1 MPTFDIV
8 SEVDMHEVANAID
21 QTNRELDTRFDFKG
35 SGARVESTDPV
46 LSLQAGNEFQ
56 IKQML
61 DILHRKMAKRG
72 IDIDALSGGNVET
85 SGNRAKLEITIR
97 QGIDQDSAR
106 KLVKLIKE
114 SKIKVQSSIQGDKV
128 RISGKKRDDLQ
139 EVIRL
144 LRDANTGLPLQ
155 YINFRD

>member
-1 MPTFDIV
+1 MPSFDIV

-35 SGARVESTDPV
+35 SGARVENTDAI

-56 IKQML
+56 IRQML

-72 IDIDALSGGNVET
+72 IDIDALTEGDVVT
-85 SGNRAKLEITIR
+85 SGTRAKLEITVR

-106 KLVKLIKE
+106 KIIKLIKE
-114 SKIKVQSSIQGDKV
+114 SKTKVQSSIQGDKV
-128 RISGKKRDDLQ
+128 RVSGKKRDDLQ
-139 EVIRL
+139 EVIHL
-144 LRDANTGLPLQ
+144 LREAHTGLPLQ

>member
-1 MPTFDIV
+1 MPSFDIV

-35 SGARVESTDPV
+35 SGASVERTDTV
-46 LSLQAGNEFQ
+46 LSLQASNEFQ
-56 IKQML
+56 IRQML
-61 DILHRKMAKRG
+61 DILHKKMAKRG
-72 IDIDALSGGNVET
+72 IDIDALSEGDVET
-85 SGNRAKLEITIR
+85 SGSKAKLEITIR

-106 KLVKLIKE
+106 NIIKLIKE
-114 SKIKVQSSIQGDKV
+114 SKTKVQSSIQGDKV
-128 RISGKKRDDLQ
+128 RVSGKKRDDLQ

-144 LRDANTGLPLQ
+144 LREANTGLPLQ

>member
-61 DILHRKMAKRG
+61 DSLHRKMAKRG
-72 IDIDALSGGNVET
+72 IDIDALSEGDVET
-85 SGNRAKLEITIR
+85 SGTRAKLEITIR

-106 KLVKLIKE
+106 KIIKLIKE
-114 SKIKVQSSIQGDKV
+114 SKTKVQSSIQGDKV

-139 EVIRL
+139 EIIRL

>member
-72 IDIDALSGGNVET
+72 IDIDALSEGNVET
-85 SGNRAKLEITIR
+85 SGTRAKLEITIR

-106 KLVKLIKE
+106 KLIKLIKE

>member
-61 DILHRKMAKRG
+61 DILHRKMARRG
-72 IDIDALSGGNVET
+72 IDIDALSEGNVET

>member
-35 SGARVESTDPV
+35 SGARVESTDPG

-72 IDIDALSGGNVET
+72 IDIDALSEGNVET

>member
-1 MPTFDIV
+1 MPSFDIV

-21 QTNRELDTRFDFKG
+21 QTNREIDTRFDFKG
-35 SGARVESTDPV
+35 SGARIEKTEVV

-61 DILHRKMAKRG
+61 DILYKKMAKRG
-72 IDIDALSGGNVET
+72 IDIDAVSEGDIET
-85 SGNRAKLEITIR
+85 SGNKAKLDITIR

-106 KLVKLIKE
+106 MIIKQIKE
-114 SKIKVQSSIQGDKV
+114 SKIKVQSSVQGDKV
-128 RISGKKRDDLQ
+128 RINGKKRDDLQ

-144 LRDANTGLPLQ
+144 LREANLGLPLQ

>member
-1 MPTFDIV
+1 MPSFDIV

-21 QTNRELDTRFDFKG
+21 QTNREIDTRFDFKG
-35 SGARVESTDPV
+35 SGARIEKTEVV

-61 DILHRKMAKRG
+61 DILYKKMAKRG
-72 IDIDALSGGNVET
+72 IDIDAVSEGDIET
-85 SGNRAKLEITIR
+85 SGNKAKLDINIR

-106 KLVKLIKE
+106 MIIKQIKE
-114 SKIKVQSSIQGDKV
+114 SKIKVQSSVQGDKV
-128 RISGKKRDDLQ
+128 RINGKKRDDLQ

-144 LRDANTGLPLQ
+144 LREANLGLPLQ